1 MILSV
6 AHKGL
11 ASPGNDRWVDCY
23 RLSHSSALDNLLSDG
38 KDKNSYWQEGKL
50 LLYSANKDKHFTMIL
65 KKYTTKRYKSAYDKK
80 Y

>member
-38 KDKNSYWQEGKL
+38 KDKNSY
-50 LLYSANKDKHFTMIL
+50 
-65 KKYTTKRYKSAYDKK
+65 
-80 Y
+80 